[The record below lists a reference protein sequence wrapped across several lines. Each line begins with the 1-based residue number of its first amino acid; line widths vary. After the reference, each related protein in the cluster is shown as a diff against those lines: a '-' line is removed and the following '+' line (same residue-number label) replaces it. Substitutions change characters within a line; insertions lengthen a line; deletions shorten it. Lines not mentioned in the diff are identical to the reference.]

1 MLAYLFW
8 HRPYATTTAT
18 QYEDALTRFQQRLG
32 QQQPPGFG
40 GSTSFRVASLPWLN
54 GRPGYEDWC
63 LLDGSWALD
72 PLNAFAVA
80 GPVMSAHDAAATQM
94 EEGHGGLYSLVWG
107 EPALPERST
116 AVWLTRPRGIQWH
129 PVLDALRQ
137 QLPEATLW
145 RRQMVLGP
153 GKEFALIVPAGRKVA
168 APSGWSAMSID
179 RVRVERPATSLS
191 RAPTAQ

>member
-8 HRPYATTTAT
+8 HRPYATITAT
-18 QYEDALTRFQQRLG
+18 QYEDALTHFQQRLRH
-32 QQQPPGFG
+32 QQPPGFS
-40 GSTSFRVASLPWLN
+40 GSASFRIASIPWLN

-63 LLDGSWALD
+63 LLEGSGALD

-116 AVWLTRPRGIQWH
+116 AVWLTRPRRIQWR
-129 PVLDALRQ
+129 PVVDTLRQ

-153 GKEFALIVPAGRKVA
+153 GKEFVLIVPAGRKVA
-168 APSGWSAMSID
+168 APSDWSAMPID
-179 RVRVERPATSLS
+179 RVRLE
-191 RAPTAQ
+191 APVSHR